1 MKKGIERLTT
11 ILLVIVMMFSLAACS
26 QETKDDGGSDETE
39 TKTETEAKEGED
51 DAEAKMGET
60 MAKIKKEGKIVMG
73 VNATYAPFE
82 FHKTIDGKDEIVG
95 FDIELGQAIADE
107 LGVEFEVSDMSFD
120 GLLPALATGKVDFLP
135 GLAYSEER
143 AENAS
148 FTKPY
153 HKSVQVV
160 LVGKD
165 STEKITADSDLSGKT
180 IGILK
185 GAVQEKTFPARY
197 PDAKTYVLGKIPD
210 LIAALQSG
218 RIDGVCLD
226 YVVASLYE
234 KYNEDLKMSE
244 IQYELTDEEDTG
256 SCVLVRKDN
265 NEDLIEVINTVLD
278 RVIENGDL
286 EKWEED
292 AIDLMD
298 MDDIG

>member
-1 MKKGIERLTT
+1 MKKRIARLTAV
-11 ILLVIVMMFSLAACS
+11 LLVAMMMLSLAACS
-26 QETKDDGGSDETE
+26 QGGKESETKDEAD
-39 TKTETEAKEGED
+39 TKTSSKESSQPS
-51 DAEAKMGET
+51 DANEEMGET
-60 MAKIKKEGKIVMG
+60 MAKIKKAGKIVMG

-95 FDIELGQAIADE
+95 FDIKLGQAIADE
-107 LGVEFEVSDMSFD
+107 LGVEFEISDMSFD

-148 FTKPY
+148 FTQPY

-160 LVGKD
+160 LVSKD
-165 STEKITADSDLSGKT
+165 KAGEISADSDLSGKT

-185 GAVQEKTFPARY
+185 GAVQEKTFPAHY
-197 PDAKTYVLGKIPD
+197 PKAENYVLGKIPD

-244 IQYELTDEEDTG
+244 IQYELTDEEDEG

-286 EKWEED
+286 QKWEED
-292 AIDLMD
+292 AIALMD

>member
-1 MKKGIERLTT
+1 MKKRIEKLTT
-11 ILLVIVMMFSLAACS
+11 LLLVIVMVFSLAACS
-26 QETKDDGGSDETE
+26 QEAKDDGGSEDAG
-39 TKTETEAKEGED
+39 TKTESEADGED
-51 DAEAKMGET
+51 TGTEMGET

-165 STEKITADSDLSGKT
+165 KAGDITADSDLSGKT

-185 GAVQEKTFPARY
+185 GAVQEKTFPAHY
-197 PDAKTYVLGKIPD
+197 PNAKTYVLGKIPD

-234 KYNEDLKMSE
+234 KYNDDLKMSE
-244 IQYELTDEEDTG
+244 IRYELTDEEDAG

-292 AIDLMD
+292 AISLMD

>member
-1 MKKGIERLTT
+1 MKKRIERLTT
-11 ILLVIVMMFSLAACS
+11 LLLVIVMVFSLAACS
-26 QETKDDGGSDETE
+26 QEAKDDGGSEDAG
-39 TKTETEAKEGED
+39 TKTESEADDGED
-51 DAEAKMGET
+51 TGTEMGET

-82 FHKTIDGKDEIVG
+82 FHKIDGKDEIVG

-165 STEKITADSDLSGKT
+165 KAGDITADSDLSGKT

-185 GAVQEKTFPARY
+185 GAVQEKTFPAHY
-197 PDAKTYVLGKIPD
+197 PNAKTYVLGKIPD

-234 KYNEDLKMSE
+234 KYNDDLKMSE
-244 IQYELTDEEDTG
+244 IRYELTDEEDAG

-292 AIDLMD
+292 AISLMD

>member
-185 GAVQEKTFPARY
+185 GAVQEKTFPAHY

-244 IQYELTDEEDTG
+244 IQYELTDEEDAG

>member
-1 MKKGIERLTT
+1 MKKSVMKLVS
-11 ILLVIVMMFSLAACS
+11 LLMVFAMAFAITAC
-26 QETKDDGGSDETE
+26 GSDES
-39 TKTETEAKEGED
+39 ED
-51 DAEAKMGET
+51 SSQGET
-60 MAKIKKEGKIVMG
+60 MAKIKEEGKIVMG

-82 FHKTIDGKDEIVG
+82 FHKTIDGEDQIVG

-107 LGVEFEVSDMSFD
+107 LGVELEVVDMSFD

-143 AENAS
+143 AENAA
-148 FTKPY
+148 FTNPY

-160 LVGKD
+160 LMRDDNVKEVD
-165 STEKITADSDLSGKT
+165 EDSDLSGKT

-197 PDAKTYVLGKIPD
+197 PDAELYTLGKIPD

-218 RIDGVCLD
+218 RVDGVCLD

-234 KYNEDLKMSE
+234 RENDGLAMSA
-244 IQYELTDEEDTG
+244 IQYELTDEEDSG
-256 SCVLVRKDN
+256 SCVLVRKEN
-265 NEDLIEVINTVLD
+265 NEDLIEVINKVLD

-286 EKWEED
+286 EKWEEE
-292 AIDLMD
+292 AIEMMD
-298 MDDIG
+298 MEDIA

>member
-1 MKKGIERLTT
+1 MVTLDQKNNFKEESDNEKRIARLTAL
-11 ILLVIVMMFSLAACS
+11 LLVFVMMFSLAACS

-39 TKTETEAKEGED
+39 TKTEAEAEGGDTAKE
-51 DAEAKMGET
+51 KMGET

-120 GLLPALATGKVDFLP
+120 GLLPAPATGKVDFLP

-165 STEKITADSDLSGKT
+165 AAGDISADSDLSGKT

-185 GAVQEKTFPARY
+185 GAVQEKTFPAHY
-197 PDAKTYVLGKIPD
+197 PNA
-210 LIAALQSG
+210 
-218 RIDGVCLD
+218 
-226 YVVASLYE
+226 
-234 KYNEDLKMSE
+234 E
-244 IQYELTDEEDTG
+244 I
-256 SCVLVRKDN
+256 
-265 NEDLIEVINTVLD
+265 
-278 RVIENGDL
+278 
-286 EKWEED
+286 
-292 AIDLMD
+292 MF
-298 MDDIG
+298 

>member
-1 MKKGIERLTT
+1 MKKRLERLTVL
-11 ILLVIVMMFSLAACS
+11 LLVIVMMFSLAACG
-26 QETKDDGGSDETE
+26 QEKKDDGGADDAAA
-39 TKTETEAKEGED
+39 KTETESEGD
-51 DAEAKMGET
+51 DASDEMGET
-60 MAKIKKEGKIVMG
+60 MAKIKKDGKIVMG

-95 FDIELGQAIADE
+95 FDIELGKAIADE

-165 STEKITADSDLSGKT
+165 KAGEITADSDLSGKT

-185 GAVQEKTFPARY
+185 GAVQEKTFPAHY
-197 PDAKTYVLGKIPD
+197 PKAETYVLGKIPD

-244 IQYELTDEEDTG
+244 IQYELTDEEDAG

-292 AIDLMD
+292 AIGLMD

>member
-1 MKKGIERLTT
+1 
-11 ILLVIVMMFSLAACS
+11 
-26 QETKDDGGSDETE
+26 
-39 TKTETEAKEGED
+39 
-51 DAEAKMGET
+51 MGET

-165 STEKITADSDLSGKT
+165 KAGDITADSDLSGKT

-185 GAVQEKTFPARY
+185 GAVQEKTFPAHY
-197 PDAKTYVLGKIPD
+197 PNAKTYVLGKIPD

-234 KYNEDLKMSE
+234 KYNDDLKMSE
-244 IQYELTDEEDTG
+244 IRYELTDEEDAG

-292 AIDLMD
+292 AISLMD

>member
-1 MKKGIERLTT
+1 MKRQITK
-11 ILLVIVMMFSLAACS
+11 LLVVLLTIAMVFSFAACAS
-26 QETKDDGGSDETE
+26 DSGNTGSEV
-39 TKTETEAKEGED
+39 
-51 DAEAKMGET
+51 GET
-60 MAKIKKEGKIVMG
+60 MAKIQSEGKIVMG

-82 FHKTIDGKDEIVG
+82 FHKTIDGEDTIVG

-107 LGVEFEVSDMSFD
+107 LGVELEVVDMSFD

-135 GLAYSEER
+135 GLAWSAER

-148 FTKPY
+148 FTNPY

-160 LVGKD
+160 LTRTD
-165 STEKITADSDLSGKT
+165 NEASITEDSDLSGMT

-185 GAVQEKTFPARY
+185 GAVQEKTFPSHY
-197 PDAKTYVLGKIPD
+197 PNAETYVLGKIPD

-234 KYNEDLKMSE
+234 KFNDNLAMSA
-244 IQYELTDEEDTG
+244 IQYELTDEEDAG

-265 NEDLIEVINTVLD
+265 NEDLIEVMNTVLE
-278 RVIENGDL
+278 RVIANGDL
-286 EKWEED
+286 AKWEED
-292 AIDLMD
+292 AIALMD
-298 MDDIG
+298 MEDI

>member
-1 MKKGIERLTT
+1 MKKRIARLTVL
-11 ILLVIVMMFSLAACS
+11 LLVFVMMLSLAACS
-26 QETKDDGGSDETE
+26 QEAKDDGGSDDTE
-39 TKTETEAKEGED
+39 TKTEAGTEGED
-51 DAEAKMGET
+51 AAKAEMGET

-82 FHKTIDGKDEIVG
+82 FHKTIDGKDQIVG

-165 STEKITADSDLSGKT
+165 KGGEITADSDLSGKT

-185 GAVQEKTFPARY
+185 GAVQEKTFPSHY
-197 PDAKTYVLGKIPD
+197 PNAETYVLGKIPD

-244 IQYELTDEEDTG
+244 IQYELTDEEDAG